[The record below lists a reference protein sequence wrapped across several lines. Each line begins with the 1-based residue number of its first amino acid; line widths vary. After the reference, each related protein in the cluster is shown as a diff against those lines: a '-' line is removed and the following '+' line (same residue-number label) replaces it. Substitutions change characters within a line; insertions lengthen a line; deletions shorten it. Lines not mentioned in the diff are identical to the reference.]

1 MVNNF
6 VGTRL
11 CNISVSR
18 AGGTFY
24 SGSPREGGGR
34 SIGMIQAAVAIGHSP
49 LLELSSLFLGGE
61 GYLVILLQEGCSIG
75 MIQAAVTFHLI
86 LDTVCCV
93 LR

>member
-1 MVNNF
+1 MVNHF

-49 LLELSSLFLGGE
+49 LLELGSLFWGRD
-61 GYLVILLQEGCSIG
+61 I
-75 MIQAAVTFHLI
+75 
-86 LDTVCCV
+86 
-93 LR
+93 

>member
-1 MVNNF
+1 MVNHF

-34 SIGMIQAAVAIGHSP
+34 SIGMIQAAVAVGHSP
-49 LLELSSLFLGGE
+49 LLELSSLFFGG
-61 GYLVILLQEGCSIG
+61 GGISILLREGCSIG

-86 LDTVCCV
+86 LDRVCCV